1 MENFAAGIYVVS
13 VKLGENVVTK
23 KVIVE

>member
-1 MENFAAGIYVVS
+1 MSDLPAGLYFVNIVGG
-13 VKLGENVVTK
+13 KVVTK